1 MDRKTSTA
9 FLTLFAIGA
18 VCGAS
23 LVLNAIY
30 LTLGGAQADPMVLAL
45 GLVAGVLLL
54 AGMGRATFSAGYD
67 LLDDVMDSS
76 KTTPTTDEK

>member
-54 AGMGRATFSAGYD
+54 AGMGRAAFSAGYEGWQGI
-67 LLDDVMDSS
+67 VTNTARSS
-76 KTTPTTDEK
+76 LTD